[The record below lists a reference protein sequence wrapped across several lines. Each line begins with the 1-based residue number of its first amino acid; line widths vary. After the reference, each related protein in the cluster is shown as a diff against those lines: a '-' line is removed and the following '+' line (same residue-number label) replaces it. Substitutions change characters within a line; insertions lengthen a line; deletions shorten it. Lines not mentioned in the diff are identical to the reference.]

1 MHGSARVDLNDLGS
15 LIGWLT
21 GQWWVWVIV
30 GAIVLFLLVLW
41 ILPAAKVT
49 PSDQY
54 STDDREANEIALG
67 FLQIVNQPSG
77 PWNDP
82 TASALTASDKK
93 HLVEMWGVP
102 DRERWLEGIERLVR
116 GRRRRDVWVTCLS
129 IRAELAQR
137 LGRVPK
143 TKEWIAAIVEAGGD
157 KRDARTFVAAIEGVE
172 AQVRKLVGKDIVTP
186 GVYVRTLDGYA
197 LGQAVALAT
206 WGVALGY
213 ADVAEVRGIIRRIND
228 EGRPGFTSWADFGL
242 SYIVGRVMHWSD
254 GTIGEKTFDKFG
266 DGWSDFKAAATAK
279 RNGPWASLPW
289 RIG

>member
-15 LIGWLT
+15 ILGWLAA
-21 GQWWVWVIV
+21 QWWVWVIV
-30 GAIVLFLLVLW
+30 GVVVLLILVVWLM
-41 ILPAAKVT
+41 PAAKVK
-49 PSDQY
+49 PSEEY

-82 TASALTASDKK
+82 TAPALTANEKK
-93 HLVEMWGVP
+93 QLVEMWGVP
-102 DRERWLEGIERLVR
+102 DREQWLAGIERLVN
-116 GRRRRDVWVTCLS
+116 GRRRRDLWVSCLS
-129 IRAELAQR
+129 IRSELAQR
-137 LGRVPK
+137 LGRVPRS
-143 TKEWIAAIVEAGGD
+143 KEWIAAIVEAGGD
-157 KRDARTFVAAIEGVE
+157 KRDARGFVAAIEGVE

-186 GVYVRTLDGYA
+186 DVYVRTLDGYA

-213 ADVAEVRGIIRRIND
+213 AEVPEARALIRRINE

-254 GTIGEKTFDKFG
+254 GTIGEKTFDRFG